1 MTCAPNKDKRK
12 EHTVQRKEENEE
24 YIKNSSVREFK
35 IVNPVLVVKKPL
47 KSYSILCSFYIT
59 NQPIHRGVIH
69 IWTKPKNCKVS
80 DLDVRWYCLLFRTI
94 RIQFLFTY
102 YQQLHNPTQTSTR
115 RNKTKQETRTSKNY

>member
-69 IWTKPKNCKVS
+69 IWTKPKNCKSIGFGCTLVLFVVS
-80 DLDVRWYCLLFRTI
+80 NDTYTI
-94 RIQFLFTY
+94 FIY
-102 YQQLHNPTQTSTR
+102 YQQLHNPTQTSTK
-115 RNKTKQETRTSKNY
+115 RNKTKQETRKSKNY

>member
-69 IWTKPKNCKVS
+69 IWTKPKNCKSIGFGCTLVLFVVS
-80 DLDVRWYCLLFRTI
+80 NDTYTI
-94 RIQFLFTY
+94 FIYVL
-102 YQQLHNPTQTSTR
+102 STTPQPNTNLNEKKQ
-115 RNKTKQETRTSKNY
+115 NKDTRTSKNY